1 MSDTGTPG
9 NWGRWGADDE
19 AGALN
24 LITPQRTLAALGVVR
39 SGTVMSLAQPIGPK
53 HATAPHRRE
62 SARFMVRDAGDY
74 ALGARTPG
82 GFRFAEDVVQLGT
95 HNGTHVDALC
105 HAWRGETLYNGHPA
119 RTLRSTTGAQK
130 LGAET
135 LRPTLTRGVL
145 IDLVEANEGV
155 PLAAQTKVGAAEL
168 EAATRLSGVV
178 PQQGDA
184 VLLRTG
190 WWESAATTD
199 YFDNEPGIS
208 TGGARWLADH
218 DVSLVGADNYAVEVQ
233 PAAAGEAFPVH
244 LLMMHE
250 LGIPLIENLA
260 LAELAAAGVR
270 EFLFVFA
277 PIPLEGSTGS
287 PLNPLAVL

>member
-1 MSDTGTPG
+1 MTGTPG
-9 NWGRWGADDE
+9 SWGRWGTDDE
-19 AGALN
+19 VGALN
-24 LITPQRTLAALGVVR
+24 LVTPERTLAALCTVR
-39 SGTVMSLAQPIGPK
+39 TGTVLSLSQPIGPN

-82 GFRFAEDVVQLGT
+82 GFRFAEDVVQFST

-105 HAWRGETLYNGHPA
+105 HAWRAETLYNGHPA
-119 RTLRSTTGAQK
+119 STLRSTTGAQK

-145 IDLVEANEGV
+145 IDLVEANGGI
-155 PLAAQTKVGAAEL
+155 PLAPQTKVGAAEL
-168 EAATRLSGVV
+168 DAATRLSGVM

-190 WWESAATTD
+190 WWESAAIDD
-199 YFDNEPGIS
+199 YFDNEPGVS
-208 TGGARWLADH
+208 NDGARWLAER

-233 PAAAGEAFPVH
+233 PSAAGDAFPVH
-244 LLMMHE
+244 LMMMHE

-260 LAELAAAGVR
+260 LAELAATGAR

-277 PIPLEGSTGS
+277 PIPFKGSTGS